1 MNEEQPRLPA
11 RQATGSP
18 GAPERW
24 PGSFTSSPPRP
35 AANARALEPRRD
47 GEGSL
52 AHVVETLLD
61 KGLVLNADI
70 MVSVAGVELLGIRL
84 RAALASFETASR
96 YGLEF
101 PAGTDTDTAAW
112 REAKEEK
119 EACPQCD
126 KKVPTR
132 QLLEEWCP
140 WCGWRSAQAL
150 AAHEAGTAA
159 VSGAPGG
166 SGEIVEGDVVGED
179 EPEPEKPEKSEE
191 AKEPKDPEGRSEPR
205 TAKRTASRSAA
216 GTARKRTT
224 GTARKQTGDTARKR
238 TTRPARQER
247 KEEENE

>member
-1 MNEEQPRLPA
+1 MNEDQTRLPA
-11 RQATGSP
+11 PRATGSP
-18 GAPERW
+18 GASEGW
-24 PGSFTSSPPRP
+24 AGSFGSPAPRTV
-35 AANARALEPRRD
+35 ANARALEPRRD

-126 KKVPTR
+126 KKVPTK
-132 QLLEEWCP
+132 QLLDEWCP

-150 AAHEAGTAA
+150 SRAATDTG
-159 VSGAPGG
+159 
-166 SGEIVEGDVVGED
+166 EGDGEPG
-179 EPEPEKPEKSEE
+179 ELEQQRPAGVSEE
-191 AKEPKDPEGRSEPR
+191 RARRNP
-205 TAKRTASRSAA
+205 
-216 GTARKRTT
+216 ARKAATWKT
-224 GTARKQTGDTARKR
+224 GTARRRTSAPRKATARKEAPR
-238 TTRPARQER
+238 KTAEARETTET
-247 KEEENE
+247 KEEETE